1 MSNKISSSSSTFQ
14 PPAVEP
20 ADTGWRAAWA
30 LHLTRPVESFAL
42 ASAALDDATTSEHAH
57 DLAWSQLCRALA
69 GYRLFGADINLL
81 ERDFAAA
88 SSCMKA
94 LNSARGIRLASLGPA
109 VLAMKRGRWPAAL
122 QECEKIA
129 ASFDLGAMDPDNFYL
144 LLALS
149 TCHVYCG
156 NLVEGLRFG
165 YIGLNL
171 TQYLELAPEEVAI
184 CLPLG
189 VALMAAR
196 DHEESNEIFTA
207 AETLAARIN
216 SPMLLKTVRT
226 NLVIVLRRIGRE
238 DTLARASELIKLVLA
253 DPCEIIGGQQFAHY
267 AAAEL
272 FAVTGD
278 LDAAQQQRDLAYALL
293 RSATEQQTI
302 DSLDEAKMNFIDGM
316 IADRRGRVTDAIDAF
331 SKAVVQLKKISA
343 WRFSDRTK
351 VFDELADAF
360 AREGRFEEAYATQKM
375 SSQDYLANVD
385 ALNRSRRVS
394 MRTREEMRRVHLA
407 LEQESQERRQLQN
420 SHSQLREQM
429 DRTSREAALLK
440 DAAMHDQLTS
450 LPNRRYLDGALTR
463 LLASA
468 TREGTTLSVAYLDLD
483 HFKQVNDNFG
493 HAMGDEV
500 LCGLGRFGPHFLRG
514 GDVMSRIGGEE
525 FCVVLIGCSMAAA
538 GKRLT
543 DLLDAFRAREFV
555 CDGRTLS
562 GVTFSGGVAVFPD
575 DGTDG
580 ETLMKI
586 ADQRLYRAKAAGRA
600 QVCCEG

>member
-1 MSNKISSSSSTFQ
+1 MSSKISSPPTAFQ
-14 PPAVEP
+14 PPAFDP
-20 ADTGWRAAWA
+20 IDTGWRAAWA
-30 LHLTRPVESFAL
+30 LHLTRPAESFAL
-42 ASAALDDATTSEHAH
+42 ASAALNDATITGHAN

-81 ERDFAAA
+81 AQDFAEA
-88 SSCMKA
+88 SSRMKA
-94 LNSARGIRLASLGPA
+94 LNSARGKRLASLGPA
-109 VLAMKRGRWPAAL
+109 VMAMKRGRWPEAL

-149 TCHVYCG
+149 TSHVYCG

-171 TQYLELAPEEVAI
+171 AQYLELAPEEVAI

-196 DHEESNEIFTA
+196 DHEEANEIFSA
-207 AETLAARIN
+207 AETVAAGID

-226 NLVIVLRRIGRE
+226 NLVFVLRRIGRE
-238 DTLARASELIKLVLA
+238 DTLARASALIKLILA
-253 DPCEIIGGQQFAHY
+253 DPCAIIGGQQFAHY

-272 FAVTGD
+272 FVVTGD

-293 RSATEQQTI
+293 RLAPGQQPI
-302 DSLDEAKMNFIDGM
+302 DLLDDGKINFIDGM
-316 IADRRGRVTDAIDAF
+316 IANRRGRVSDAIDAF
-331 SKAVVQLKKISA
+331 SKVVALLPKISA

-351 VFDELADAF
+351 VFDELAEAF

-375 SSQDYLANVD
+375 SSQDYLANVE

-394 MRTREEMRRVHLA
+394 MRAREEMRRVQLA
-407 LEQESQERRQLQN
+407 LKQESQERRRLQN

-429 DRTSREAALLK
+429 DRTSREAELLK

-450 LPNRRYLDGALTR
+450 LPNRRYLDGALKR
-463 LLASA
+463 ILASA
-468 TREGTTLSVAYLDLD
+468 ERESTLLSVAYLDID
-483 HFKQVNDNFG
+483 HFKLINDNFG

-500 LCGLGRFGPHFLRG
+500 LRGLGRFGPHFLRG

-525 FCVVLIGCSMAAA
+525 FCVVLIGCNMEAA

-543 DLLDAFRAREFV
+543 DLLNAFCAQQFV
-555 CDGRTLS
+555 CDGRSLS
-562 GVTFSGGVAVFPD
+562 GVTFSGGVSVFPEDGD
-575 DGTDG
+575 DCD
-580 ETLMKI
+580 TLLKI
-586 ADQRLYRAKAAGRA
+586 ADRRLYCAKGAGRA
-600 QVCCEG
+600 QVRCTD

>member
-1 MSNKISSSSSTFQ
+1 MNSKISSPSSAFQ

-20 ADTGWRAAWA
+20 IDTGWRAAWA

-42 ASAALDDATTSEHAH
+42 ASAALNDAMISDHGH

-81 ERDFAAA
+81 ERDFAEA
-88 SSCMKA
+88 SSRMKA
-94 LNSARGIRLASLGPA
+94 LNSARGIRLASIEPA
-109 VLAMKRGRWPAAL
+109 VIAMKRGRWPEAL

-149 TCHVYCG
+149 TSHVYCG
-156 NLVEGLRFG
+156 NLVDALHFG

-207 AETLAARIN
+207 AETVAARID

-226 NLVIVLRRIGRE
+226 NLVFVLRRIGRA

-253 DPCEIIGGQQFAHY
+253 DPCAIIGGQQFAHY
-267 AAAEL
+267 AAAE
-272 FAVTGD
+272 FFVVTGD

-293 RSATEQQTI
+293 HASADQQPI
-302 DSLDEAKMNFIDGM
+302 DLLDDAKMNFIDGM
-316 IADRRGRVTDAIDAF
+316 IANQRGQTARAIDAF
-331 SKAVVQLKKISA
+331 NKVVVLLSKISA

-375 SSQDYLANVD
+375 SSQDYLANVE

-394 MRTREEMRRVHLA
+394 MRAREEMRQVQLA

-429 DRTSREAALLK
+429 DRTSREAELLK
-440 DAAMHDQLTS
+440 DAAMHDPLTS
-450 LPNRRYLDGALTR
+450 LPNRRYLDGALER
-463 LLASA
+463 ILADA
-468 TREGTTLSVAYLDLD
+468 IWDGITLSVAYLDLD
-483 HFKQVNDNFG
+483 NFKQVNDNFG

-500 LCGLGRFGPHFLRG
+500 LCGLGYFGPHFLRG

-543 DLLDAFRAREFV
+543 DLLDAFRARDFV

-562 GVTFSGGVAVFPD
+562 GVTFSGGVSVFPD
-575 DGTDG
+575 DGADC

-586 ADQRLYRAKAAGRA
+586 ADRRLYRAKAAGRA
-600 QVCCEG
+600 QVCCAD

>member
-1 MSNKISSSSSTFQ
+1 MSNKISS
-14 PPAVEP
+14 PPAPFPPP
-20 ADTGWRAAWA
+20 AFYPKETGWRAAWA
-30 LHLTRPVESFAL
+30 LHLTRPIESFAL
-42 ASAALDDATTSEHAH
+42 ASDALNDAIISGHAN

-69 GYRLFGADINLL
+69 GYRLVDADINLL
-81 ERDFAAA
+81 ERDFAEA
-88 SSCMKA
+88 SSRMNA
-94 LNSARGIRLASLGPA
+94 LDSARGKRLASLGPA
-109 VLAMKRGRWPAAL
+109 VLAMKRGRWPDAL

-149 TCHVYCG
+149 TSHVYCG

-171 TQYLELAPEEVAI
+171 TQYLELAPEEAAI

-196 DHEESNEIFTA
+196 DHEEANAIFSA
-207 AETLAARIN
+207 AETVAAGID

-226 NLVIVLRRIGRE
+226 NLALVLRRIGRE
-238 DTLARASELIKLVLA
+238 DTLARALALIKLILA
-253 DPCEIIGGQQFAHY
+253 DLCALIGGQQFAHY
-267 AAAEL
+267 AAAEI
-272 FAVTGD
+272 FVVTGD

-293 RSATEQQTI
+293 RAAPGQEPI
-302 DSLDEAKMNFIDGM
+302 NLLDDAKMNFTDGM
-316 IADRRGRVTDAIDAF
+316 IANRRGRVTDAIDAF
-331 SKAVVQLKKISA
+331 SKAVALLPKISA

-360 AREGRFEEAYATQKM
+360 AREGRFEEVYATQKM
-375 SSQDYLANVD
+375 SSQDYLANVE

-394 MRTREEMRRVHLA
+394 TQAREEMRRVQLA

-440 DAAMHDQLTS
+440 DAALHDQLTR

-463 LLASA
+463 ILGSA
-468 TREGTTLSVAYLDLD
+468 IRDGTPLSVAYLDLD
-483 HFKQVNDNFG
+483 HFKLVNDNFG

-500 LCGLGRFGPHFLRG
+500 LCGLGSFGPHFLRG

-525 FCVVLIGCSMAAA
+525 FCVVLIGCSMEAA

-543 DLLDAFRAREFV
+543 DLLTAFCAQEFV
-555 CDGRTLS
+555 CDSRSLS
-562 GVTFSGGVAVFPD
+562 GVAFSGGISVFPD
-575 DGTDG
+575 DGADC

-586 ADQRLYRAKAAGRA
+586 ADRRLYRAKAAGRA
-600 QVCCEG
+600 QVCCAD